1 MLLAFPLSYAC
12 ACDFVKV
19 KPTLTGTNG
28 KSKIFFYAKQVLP
41 DFSEEPNQPFVP
53 YCHILAPCDKS
64 RVRSISLIILLE
76 GKSR

>member
-28 KSKIFFYAKQVLP
+28 KTKIFFYAKQFLP
-41 DFSEEPNQPFVP
+41 DFSEEPNQPFV
-53 YCHILAPCDKS
+53 
-64 RVRSISLIILLE
+64 SLFTIIVTFLHLMIKVE
-76 GKSR
+76 